1 MSAKGVRRNMVTIKD
16 VARKSG
22 FAATTVS
29 FVLNDAPLSK
39 YIADE
44 TKTRIRQA
52 AKDLGYRPNHLA
64 RALRSKHSHTV
75 GVVVFDIS
83 DPYCAQIVR
92 GVENGFYQSGSYL
105 PLLIDVQND
114 RARFRRFIGMLLD
127 RLVDGLITLGNSIYP
142 EHDLLETLQQ
152 CQIPVVI
159 IGRELEADTVSSV
172 TTDNHGGATAVMEHL
187 YILGHRKIAFI
198 RGPRVFIDSGQR
210 WKGIESFA
218 RKVRLPLR
226 ENLITELNLRNVG
239 HQGGWELT
247 QRLIGRGKEFTAIVA
262 HDDLT
267 AIGAIR
273 ALNEAGRQVPRDCSV
288 IGFDDVPISA
298 YANPPLTTIHQD
310 MEQQGSVGVEILLE
324 ALRLS
329 ENRNMIVPVHRRITP
344 RLLIRGSTAQ
354 PRDQA

>member
-1 MSAKGVRRNMVTIKD
+1 MVTIKD

-44 TKTRIRQA
+44 TKKRIRLA
-52 AKDLGYRPNHLA
+52 AKELGYRPNHLA
-64 RALRSKHSHTV
+64 RALRSKRSRTI
-75 GVVVFDIS
+75 GVVVFDIA

-92 GVENGFYQSGSYL
+92 GVENGFYQSGYYL
-105 PLLIDVQND
+105 PILIDVQND
-114 RARFRRFIGMLLD
+114 RARFRRFVGMLLE

-142 EHDLLETLQQ
+142 EQDLLETLQQ

-159 IGRELEADTVSSV
+159 IGRELEANTVSSV
-172 TTDNHGGATAVMEHL
+172 TGDNEGGATAVMEHL
-187 YILGHRKIAFI
+187 YTLGHRRIAFI
-198 RGPRVFIDSGQR
+198 RGPRVFIDSSQR

-218 RKVRLPLR
+218 RKARLRLR
-226 ENLITELNLRNVG
+226 EALITELNIRNVG
-239 HQGGWELT
+239 HEGGYELT
-247 QRLIGRGKEFTAIVA
+247 RKLIGRGEKFTAIVA

-273 ALNEAGRQVPRDCSV
+273 ALHEAGRQVPRDCSV
-288 IGFDDVPISA
+288 IGFDDVPTAA
-298 YANPPLTTIHQD
+298 YCNPPLTTIHQD

-324 ALRLS
+324 ALKPT
-329 ENRNMIVPVHRRITP
+329 ENRSTIVPVHRRITP
-344 RLLIRGSTAQ
+344 RLVIRGSTEA
-354 PRDQA
+354 PLARH